1 MRWRAT
7 NGAWLELGR
16 LAALID
22 EVSLE
27 PDGDRLR
34 IVLKGNLA
42 GMLRLPQNDKRPSE
56 TDDLLD
62 QTLLF
67 PGAGFEPF

>member
-1 MRWRAT
+1 VTLLHPSISDLYREKV
-7 NGAWLELGR
+7 GA
-16 LAALID
+16 
-22 EVSLE
+22 VN
-27 PDGDRLR
+27 
-34 IVLKGNLA
+34 VA
-42 GMLRLPQNDKRPSE
+42 GMLRLAQNDKRPSE